1 MSQRYRMYVSN
12 NVSEDEYE
20 FTNDFH
26 KVYMYMQLHLFL
38 YITFDINN
46 RVCWCMN
53 QSISNGQEKNFVS
66 SALSAHVVL
75 SMCAYGAKEKTA
87 EEMKS
92 ALHLPASIYWESFK
106 YLLKTMDVS
115 SIDERSNEIKD
126 RMFLKSESEIGI
138 ANKLLIDKNI
148 VVRDSYKEAMES
160 IFHSEITEVDFVND
174 GRNVIRYVNNWCAK
188 TTCDKIRE
196 ILPPKKPIEPTTKL
210 MLLNVIYFK
219 AYWQHKFNPALTSM
233 DEFHIDAEKTMQV
246 HMTEKNA
253 FHRTKCCRC
262 NSNFL
267 NYKEDFKI
275 DSSKDYTTGYMHTN
289 KNIFYVNL
297 SLPKFTIETTID
309 LQKNLIKLGM
319 PTMFTDKANF
329 KDISIKPVLV
339 PRLHVSE
346 VIQKAFI
353 VVNEE
358 GTEAV
363 AVTRLTVTG
372 GGSVEIREFKIDR
385 PFLYRIVHKST
396 NVTLFSRCV
405 YRPKY

>member
-26 KVYMYMQLHLFL
+26 K
-38 YITFDINN
+38 
-46 RVCWCMN
+46 
-53 QSISNGQEKNFVS
+53 SISNGQEKNFVS

-106 YLLKTMDVS
+106 YLLKTMD
-115 SIDERSNEIKD
+115 
-126 RMFLKSESEIGI
+126 
-138 ANKLLIDKNI
+138 
-148 VVRDSYKEAMES
+148 
-160 IFHSEITEVDFVND
+160 
-174 GRNVIRYVNNWCAK
+174 
-188 TTCDKIRE
+188 
-196 ILPPKKPIEPTTKL
+196 
-210 MLLNVIYFK
+210 
-219 AYWQHKFNPALTSM
+219 
-233 DEFHIDAEKTMQV
+233 
-246 HMTEKNA
+246 
-253 FHRTKCCRC
+253 
-262 NSNFL
+262 NSNFVFVIIKP
-267 NYKEDFKI
+267 NKI
-275 DSSKDYTTGYMHTN
+275 DGLKFIEN
-289 KNIFYVNL
+289 NL
-297 SLPKFTIETTID
+297 D
-309 LQKNLIKLGM
+309 KLGM